1 MTDESTFR
9 KRKTS
14 RASQPLDAPRTGR
27 RRAPRPVPEHDRPSP
42 ARPVVPVDPAV
53 GPLARTERI
62 ARRAYELYER
72 RGGTGGH
79 DLQDWLE
86 AERQI
91 DAEDDSAGRE

>member
-1 MTDESTFR
+1 
-9 KRKTS
+9 
-14 RASQPLDAPRTGR
+14 
-27 RRAPRPVPEHDRPSP
+27 
-42 ARPVVPVDPAV
+42 VDPAV

-91 DAEDDSAGRE
+91 DAEDDSAGRG

>member
-1 MTDESTFR
+1 VADESTFR

-27 RRAPRPVPEHDRPSP
+27 RRAAGPAPARDRPSP
-42 ARPVVPVDPAV
+42 DRPVVPVDPAV

-72 RGGTGGH
+72 RGGAGGH

-86 AERQI
+86 AERHI
-91 DAEDDSAGRE
+91 DAEDDSADRD